1 MPERQFTVVD
11 DSLRHAPAHGGGR
24 PLAAW
29 SVAVLEGRTVFLTGA
44 QRSGVGDSWGTFRR
58 RGFQLQTRRHEQDGV
73 KGLLVWAEKVEP

>member
-11 DSLRHAPAHGGGR
+11 DSLRHAPAPGR
-24 PLAAW
+24 PLAPW

-44 QRSGVGDSWGTFRR
+44 QRSGVGGSWGTFRKH
-58 RGFQLQTRRHEQDGV
+58 GFQLQTRRHELDGV